1 MVGIN
6 RKSKIFD
13 AQFRQKNLFRQ
24 YYFGTGSCV
33 YLLIVNYSMTYRK
46 KYQILNYFIAAV
58 WFINGLFCKVLNL
71 VPRHQEIVASILGN
85 GHARLFTMLIGVSE
99 IIMAIWILSGLRSRL
114 NTIAQILIIA
124 IMNILEFAL
133 VPDLLLWGKANIAFA
148 FLFILLIYYNGFI
161 LKKKLALQA

>member
-1 MVGIN
+1 M
-6 RKSKIFD
+6 
-13 AQFRQKNLFRQ
+13 
-24 YYFGTGSCV
+24 
-33 YLLIVNYSMTYRK
+33 
-46 KYQILNYFIAAV
+46 
-58 WFINGLFCKVLNL
+58 
-71 VPRHQEIVASILGN
+71 PRHQEIVASILGN